1 MLQTMS
7 TSAHKQHHERAEMPT
22 RLPSAIIT
30 KGRLSWLLWLV
41 PLGAACLCA
50 WFGYRDF
57 VSTGP
62 TITLYFENAD
72 GLEEKNTQLKFRGV
86 NVGEVNGIILMK
98 DNQHVKITAQLTGS
112 ARNLASVGSVFWIV
126 RPELKVG
133 AISGLRTIVSG
144 EYIAVKPGNGP
155 PTNSFAG
162 AEKEPLNERPGAL
175 QISLIASR
183 LGSLQEQTPVYYR
196 GIQVGEVLYYQLG
209 ADGREVVIHAC
220 VWEEYAPL
228 VRMESKFWNAGELSL
243 HAGLFKGIDISA
255 DSPKTLISGGI
266 EFATPPEAQSPA
278 TNGTSF
284 VINEAPE
291 GTNGKPGH
299 PPPSAIFTF
308 RSRHP
313 HPTRCPYQTW
323 GRYRSRAANTE
334 TVAANMSVK
343 WEGGSGKVNPAKQ
356 PW

>member
-1 MLQTMS
+1 M
-7 TSAHKQHHERAEMPT
+7 
-22 RLPSAIIT
+22 
-30 KGRLSWLLWLV
+30 
-41 PLGAACLCA
+41 CA
-50 WFGYRDF
+50 WFAYRDF

-62 TITLYFENAD
+62 TITIYFENAD
-72 GLEEKNTQLKFRGV
+72 GLEEKNTQLKFRGA
-86 NVGEVNGIILMK
+86 NVGQVNGIALMK
-98 DNQHVKITAQLTGS
+98 DNQRVKVTAQLSGS
-112 ARNLASVGSVFWIV
+112 ARNLARDGSVFWIV

-133 AISGLRTIVSG
+133 AISGLRTIISG
-144 EYIAVKPGNGP
+144 EYIAVKPGTGP

-162 AEKEPLNERPGAL
+162 ADKEPVNEQPGAL
-175 QISLIASR
+175 QISLTASR

-243 HAGLFKGIDISA
+243 HAGLFRGIDISA

-266 EFATPPEAQSPA
+266 EFATPPDAQSPA

-291 GTNGKPGH
+291 DKWKTWSPTAVSLH
-299 PPPSAIFTF
+299 LPEQASPSN
-308 RSRHP
+308 
-313 HPTRCPYQTW
+313 
-323 GRYRSRAANTE
+323 AAP
-334 TVAANMSVK
+334 VSNMGPISLK
-343 WEGGSGKVNPAKQ
+343 GS
-356 PW
+356 